1 MWERK
6 ESASQFSRA
15 FIHSRRTTNNINDD
29 NNRRHAFLNR
39 SVSRYPLDDNRPSA
53 KATMAM
59 SPSPQLSPVLGAS
72 YKMER
77 HHTNSPPQQLSKR
90 DKRRT
95 LLADRLEEITRHF
108 SQNRDI
114 HYREQLQALQI
125 DMNLIMEA
133 DALGKEPL
141 PSSPGAIEALVEG
154 NVKALRKTAAANPP
168 PRAGKLYAAFAKE
181 INDAIEERDAALTMH
196 KVGGDPILGGIYLT
210 VLQREHEVKMNEL
223 NAAHTYRMK
232 LAAGEHR
239 ALAST
244 LRDRLINSI
253 TSKKNRLSK
262 DKDSLEISDSN
273 ALLLHPNQFGLT
285 NPSSPGVHG
294 KRATRGR
301 RDPDDLSSFADGN
314 KRKRKAA
321 DSDESPA
328 PTRPRLDNDNST
340 PLWFSEKQRMA
351 AQQAGA
357 VFSIDKLFTE
367 KELSMTYNTAALAAH
382 THMQRH
388 HPFNDDIYAAPNDRS
403 DGSTDPD
410 GAAGENEGEDDDESV
425 PSGAGMERQYSHATR
440 STRAANV
447 AGNFITGLGIDAI
460 TDLNYPG
467 NMAALTKQVPKLPPP
482 LASVMQKGY
491 IKGEGANGVQGLS
504 ADDAAAEIELI
515 RQARLYNDRKGFG
528 RNLDLENGG
537 RNLLEAA
544 SAPRKYHYFV
554 RSEDKHLLE
563 SGIRATLRESNV
575 RGEVPT
581 PGGEMM
587 SRANSHLG
595 GSPMSRQL
603 TGEETSSRGRK
614 RKPVAAA
621 T

>member
-1 MWERK
+1 
-6 ESASQFSRA
+6 
-15 FIHSRRTTNNINDD
+15 
-29 NNRRHAFLNR
+29 
-39 SVSRYPLDDNRPSA
+39 
-53 KATMAM
+53 MAM
-59 SPSPQLSPVLGAS
+59 SPSPQLSPVLGPS

-133 DALGKEPL
+133 DAHGKEPL
-141 PSSPGAIEALVEG
+141 PSSPEAVEALVEE
-154 NVKALRKTAAANPP
+154 NIKAVRKTLGAIPP
-168 PRAGKLYAAFAKE
+168 PRAGKIYAAFAKE
-181 INDAIEERDAALTMH
+181 INDAIEERDSALTMYM
-196 KVGGDPILGGIYLT
+196 VGIELILSTDGVSLT
-210 VLQREHEVKMNEL
+210 VSQREYEVRMSEL
-223 NAAHTYRMK
+223 NAAHAYRMK

-285 NPSSPGVHG
+285 NPSSPGIHG

-314 KRKRKAA
+314 KRKRKAV

-388 HPFNDDIYAAPNDRS
+388 HPFTDDIYAAPHDRS

-410 GAAGENEGEDDDESV
+410 GAAGENDGDDDDESL

-447 AGNFITGLGIDAI
+447 SGNFITGLGIDAI

-504 ADDAAAEIELI
+504 QEDALAEIELM
-515 RQARLYNDRKGFG
+515 RQARLYNDHKGIG

-544 SAPRKYHYFV
+544 SATRKYQYFV

-563 SGIRATLRESNV
+563 SGIRESNV
-575 RGEVPT
+575 RGEMGT

-621 T
+621 A

>member
-1 MWERK
+1 
-6 ESASQFSRA
+6 
-15 FIHSRRTTNNINDD
+15 
-29 NNRRHAFLNR
+29 
-39 SVSRYPLDDNRPSA
+39 
-53 KATMAM
+53 MAM
-59 SPSPQLSPVLGAS
+59 SPSPQLSPVLGPT

-108 SQNRDI
+108 SQNRDV

-133 DALGKEPL
+133 DAHGKEPL
-141 PSSPGAIEALVEG
+141 PSGPDDIEVLVEENIKAVRKTLGAI
-154 NVKALRKTAAANPP
+154 PP
-168 PRAGKLYAAFAKE
+168 PRAGKIYAAFAKE
-181 INDAIEERDAALTMH
+181 INDAIEERDTGLSMH
-196 KVGGDPILGGIYLT
+196 MVSPELYFTGGVYLT
-210 VLQREHEVKMNEL
+210 GSQRHHELKMSEL
-223 NAAHTYRMK
+223 NAAHAYRMK

-244 LRDRLINSI
+244 LRDRLVNSI

-273 ALLLHPNQFGLT
+273 ALLLHPNQFGIT
-285 NPSSPGVHG
+285 NPSSPGIHG

-328 PTRPRLDNDNST
+328 PTRQRLDNDNST

-357 VFSIDKLFTE
+357 VFSIDKLFTD

-388 HPFNDDIYAAPNDRS
+388 HPYNDDFYAANDRS
-403 DGSTDPD
+403 DGSTDAD
-410 GAAGENEGEDDDESV
+410 GAAGENDGDEDDESL

-440 STRAANV
+440 STRAANSS
-447 AGNFITGLGIDAI
+447 GNFITGLGIDAI

-467 NMAALTKQVPKLPPP
+467 NMAALTKQIPKLPPP

-504 ADDAAAEIELI
+504 QDDAMAEIELM
-515 RQARLYNDRKGFG
+515 RQARLYNDHKGIG
-528 RNLDLENGG
+528 RNLDLDNGG
-537 RNLLEAA
+537 RHLLEAA
-544 SAPRKYHYFV
+544 AATRRYLYFV
-554 RSEDKHLLE
+554 RSGGQAPAGGVVASAIATFEE
-563 SGIRATLRESNV
+563 RRAARPCHVETAISEAR
-575 RGEVPT
+575 PC
-581 PGGEMM
+581 
-587 SRANSHLG
+587 RAS
-595 GSPMSRQL
+595 
-603 TGEETSSRGRK
+603 
-614 RKPVAAA
+614 
-621 T
+621 